1 MFCSYPW
8 IMSLNE
14 HKDTFAVDIPIAEV
28 KQSPAYPN
36 IKDIFR
42 LFFVF
47 LFYNIIFGLAM
58 AGILI
63 FCDTYDIKSSSLK
76 PFVTLVIIIIT
87 ILVVIRY
94 AKKKANRR
102 EQTHLKIKFD
112 EVPLWLFPLLI
123 ISTLALIVGLERI
136 SDLIP
141 MPDAVDKFFKKMFTT
156 NFFSLIY
163 LVIAAPI
170 FEEILCRG
178 IVLRGLLKNY
188 TPRYAIVI
196 SAIFFAVLHLNPWQA
211 LPAFFGGLFIG
222 WVYYKTQ
229 SVIPGMIIHATINS
243 TAAVL
248 LFSPEY
254 QKDPLILLGAPS
266 YILLCILASLILSA
280 CCIIIHKK
288 LPPVS
293 APFL

>member
-1 MFCSYPW
+1 
-8 IMSLNE
+8 MSLNE
-14 HKDTFAVDIPIAEV
+14 HENTLVINVPVSEV
-28 KQSPAYPN
+28 KQPAAYPK

-58 AGILI
+58 AGVFI
-63 FCDTYDIKSSSLK
+63 FCDTYNIRSPLLK
-76 PFVTLVIIIIT
+76 PFVTFVISIIT
-87 ILVVIRY
+87 MLVVIRY

-136 SDLIP
+136 SDMIP
-141 MPDAVDKFFKKMFTT
+141 MPAAVDKFFKKMFTT
-156 NFFSLIY
+156 NFFSIIN

-170 FEEILCRG
+170 LEEILCRG

-188 TPRYAIVI
+188 RPRYAIII
-196 SAIFFAVLHLNPWQA
+196 SALFFAILHLNPWQA

-229 SVIPGMIIHATINS
+229 SVIPGMVIHATINS

-254 QKDPLILLGAPS
+254 QKGFLIRLGLPYYIALCTISGVILLS
-266 YILLCILASLILSA
+266 S
-280 CCIIIHKK
+280 CIIINKRIS
-288 LPPVS
+288 PVS
-293 APFL
+293 ETINP